1 MAASG
6 SGASFASGGRAITI
20 ERFDSPTGG
29 RRPAVLLLHGADGMT
44 YGERYR
50 MGARVLASAG
60 YHVFVPHYLDRTGQS
75 RANYSTIGGNFPAWT
90 DTVVD
95 SVSFV
100 ARQPGVDPRR
110 LGLLGTSLGGALGLA
125 VASQDRRVR
134 ALADYF
140 GFLPEGIAAGARR
153 LPPTLVLHGAR
164 DSIVPVSNAYA
175 IEALLRRLGVAYD
188 LHVYP
193 DQAHGFTGAA
203 QFDAAQRTAA
213 FFGRYLGGRSA
224 ETGSGVEATI
234 ALVQR
239 AGGS

>member
-6 SGASFASGGRAITI
+6 SGSSAFVSGGRTVAM
-20 ERFDSPTGG
+20 ERFDAPGGG

-44 YGERYR
+44 YGDRYR

-60 YHVFVPHYLDRTGQS
+60 YHVFLPHYFDRTGER
-75 RANYSTIGGNFPAWT
+75 RASYATIGSNFGAWSE
-90 DTVVD
+90 TVLD
-95 SVSFV
+95 ALNAV
-100 ARQPGVDPRR
+100 AGEPGVDPRR

-125 VASQDRRVR
+125 VAADDRRVR

-140 GFLPEGIAAGARR
+140 GFLPESVAAGARR

-175 IEALLRRLGVAYD
+175 IEALLKRLGVPHEV
-188 LHVYP
+188 HVYP
-193 DQAHGFTGAA
+193 DQAHGFAGAA

-213 FFGRYLGGRSA
+213 FFGRHIGGRSA
-224 ETGSGVEATI
+224 DRQEGAEASTG
-234 ALVQR
+234 
-239 AGGS
+239 